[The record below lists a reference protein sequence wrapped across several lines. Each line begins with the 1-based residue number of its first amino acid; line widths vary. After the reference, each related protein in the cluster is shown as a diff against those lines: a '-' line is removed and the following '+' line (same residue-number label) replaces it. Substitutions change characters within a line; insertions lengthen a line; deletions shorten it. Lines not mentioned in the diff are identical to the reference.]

1 MLSKTAKLHWGLGHK
16 FLKTVYEG
24 ALVPLMTYAAP
35 IWEEAISKQRLLRK
49 MQSAQRLI
57 NIKIAKAFRTISYK
71 ASCVLAGI
79 LPIGIAI
86 AGKVQLYK
94 RTHGLESCDIN
105 VICPM
110 PVTEWPHPA
119 RRVTVLET
127 SELTTYPI

>member
-94 RTHGLESCDIN
+94 RTHGL
-105 VICPM
+105 
-110 PVTEWPHPA
+110 
-119 RRVTVLET
+119 
-127 SELTTYPI
+127 